1 MELNENYLTMN
12 KKRLWKAKEL
22 KAFFAAISRNS
33 KPHLNSTKNLHGTG
47 DVLTF

>member
-22 KAFFAAISRNS
+22 KAFLLKLVEVA
-33 KPHLNSTKNLHGTG
+33 NLI
-47 DVLTF
+47 